1 MFLHIDFKAGKPA
14 YLQIVEQV
22 KYAAASGAL
31 RPGDSLPSIR
41 SLAEKL
47 RINRNTVVKAYEE
60 LEAQGVIETRQGKGS
75 VLSEQATK
83 LTKNARMDLIAAS
96 VDRMLTDAHHL
107 RISKEELFEL
117 LDSRYHELN
126 GKAIIESD
134 ME

>member
-1 MFLHIDFKAGKPA
+1 MFIQVDFKAGKPA
-14 YLQIVEQV
+14 YLQIVDQV

-60 LEAQGVIETRQGKGS
+60 LEAQGVIETRHGKGS
-75 VLSEQATK
+75 VLSEEASR
-83 LTKNARMDLIAAS
+83 LTKTARMDLISAS
-96 VDRMLTDAHHL
+96 IDRMLTDAHHL
-107 RISKEELFEL
+107 QISKEELFEL

-126 GKAIIESD
+126 GKATIESD
-134 ME
+134 NE